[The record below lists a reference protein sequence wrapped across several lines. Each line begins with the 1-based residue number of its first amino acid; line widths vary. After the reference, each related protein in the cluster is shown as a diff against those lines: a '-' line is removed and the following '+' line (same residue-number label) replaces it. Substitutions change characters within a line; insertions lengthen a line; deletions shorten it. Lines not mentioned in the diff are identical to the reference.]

1 MLEYSMFERLP
12 FRSQAESLA
21 KDGTILAQRSYNDWQ
36 VTLYSLNGLFVELW
50 AGKEAQ
56 IISTFK
62 KTANAV
68 AVLDPYIDDIDV
80 HDFMDADI

>member
-12 FRSQAESLA
+12 FQSQSEFLG
-21 KDGTILAQRSYNDWQ
+21 KRGTVLAQRKHKEWL

-56 IISTFK
+56 VVSTFK
-62 KTANAV
+62 KSANAI
-68 AVLDPYIDDIDV
+68 AVLEPYIDAIDV
-80 HDFMDADI
+80 QDFINANL